1 MSGDLKKRI
10 KAVFPGLLCREN
22 VSYKELTTLGVG
34 ASLPLLLEPN
44 APEELAKL
52 LKFLTSSGI
61 PYFIFGGGS
70 NVIGMDTPYNGAG
83 IRLAGA
89 EFSKIEVRDDRFIC
103 GGRALLPEL
112 VRTAAEHGFAGVS
125 KLAGIPGTI
134 GGAVKMN
141 AGANGTA
148 IGNSV
153 IAVHGFKADGKPFV
167 LEGKDLSWDYRK
179 GPLSAGDVVTKVVL
193 KLFKSSPETEQ
204 AIVTE
209 TLAARREREPN
220 GRSAGC
226 AFRNISQSEPAGKL
240 IDQCGLKGM
249 RCEGMQISEKHANF
263 IVNLTG
269 ETMAEDYLRLLI
281 YIRRAVSSRHN
292 FFLKLEQIPVDPGF
306 EEKLYSEV
314 PAIKVNVLYGG
325 NSSEREVSLRSGAAV
340 AKALENAGFEVELT
354 DVPKCRITPS
364 MKQCDVIYPVLHGG
378 FGEDGTLQKMLEN
391 EGLRF
396 TCSGSAACRV
406 VMDKILTKRLLD
418 KTKMPTAP
426 WKTVTRSNCDFPE
439 ELGLPLILKVP
450 CEGSTVGIIK
460 VDRREDWEQALEEEF
475 KMADE
480 LLVESFI
487 KGVEISVP
495 VISGEALEP
504 VEIRSPKG
512 FYDYDA
518 KYVYKDGHTQY
529 FCPSESL
536 KKEEIEYAKKLA
548 EAFYFVTGCSD
559 LVRVDFIV
567 SPDGTPYILEGNAL
581 PGCTATSLVPKSA
594 AVGGICFEKL
604 TAHIVYSAMKRPL
617 RSVADNSGARVLSGY
632 LSGICIW
639 MFRLTL
645 VLCALVLATNG
656 IIALFTGLPGWPLVI
671 AGMLMVFT
679 EFIFTWL
686 KSMRK
691 K

>member
-10 KAVFPGLLCREN
+10 KAVFPGILCREN
-22 VSYKELTTLGVG
+22 VPYKELTTLGVG
-34 ASLPLLLEPN
+34 STLPLLIEPN

-70 NVIGMDTPYNGAG
+70 NVIGMDTPYSGAG

-89 EFSKIEVRDDRFIC
+89 EFSKIEVREDIFTC
-103 GGRALLPEL
+103 GGKALLPEL
-112 VRTAAEHGFAGVS
+112 VNTAAEHGFAGLS
-125 KLAGIPGTI
+125 ALAGIPGTV

-141 AGANGTA
+141 AGACGTT
-148 IGNSV
+148 IGSNI
-153 IAVHGFKADGKPFV
+153 IAVHGFTAKGTAFV
-167 LEGKDLSWDYRK
+167 LEGKDLVWDYRR
-179 GPLSAGDVVTKVVL
+179 GPVPAGAVVTKVVF
-193 KLFKSSPETEQ
+193 KLFKSTVEEQ
-204 AIVTE
+204 KEIIAR
-209 TLAARREREPN
+209 TLASRREREPN

-226 AFRNISQSEPAGKL
+226 AFRNVSPEEPAGKL

-269 ETMAEDYLRLLI
+269 ETMVDDYLRLLV

-292 FFLKLEQIPVDPGF
+292 FFLKLEQVPVDPEF
-306 EEKLYSEV
+306 EKRLYTEV

-354 DVPKCRITPS
+354 DLEKCHITPS
-364 MKQCDVIYPVLHGG
+364 MKRCDVIYPVLHGG
-378 FGEDGTLQKMLEN
+378 FGENGTLQTMLEK

-396 TCSGSAACRV
+396 TCSGSAASRI

-418 KTKMPTAP
+418 KTRMPTAP
-426 WKTVTRSNCDFPE
+426 WKTVTRGNCSFPE

-460 VDRREDWEQALEEEF
+460 VDTREEWEKALEEEF

-495 VISGEALEP
+495 VISGEAFEP

-518 KYVYKDGHTQY
+518 KYVYKDGHTEY
-529 FCPSESL
+529 FCPPESL
-536 KKEEIEYAKKLA
+536 SEEEIARAKKLA

-567 SPDGTPYILEGNAL
+567 DANGTPWILEGNAL

-594 AVGGICFEKL
+594 AVNGVCFEKL

-617 RSVADNSGARVLSGY
+617 RSVQDNSNARILSGH
-632 LSGICIW
+632 LSRICIW

-645 VLCALVLATNG
+645 LLCALVLATNG

>member
-22 VSYKELTTLGVG
+22 VPYKELTTLGVG

-44 APEELAKL
+44 APDELAKL
-52 LKFLTSSGI
+52 LKFLTSNGI

-89 EFSKIEVRDDRFIC
+89 EFSKIEVRDDHFIC

-141 AGANGTA
+141 AGANGTS

-153 IAVHGFKADGKPFV
+153 IAVHGCKANGTPFV

-179 GPLSAGDVVTKVVL
+179 GPLSAGDAVTKVVL

-204 AIVTE
+204 NIVSE

-226 AFRNISQSEPAGKL
+226 AFRNVSPSEPAGKL

-249 RCEGMQISEKHANF
+249 RCEGMQISEEHANF

-269 ETMAEDYLRLLI
+269 ETMADDYLRLLI
-281 YIRRAVSSRHN
+281 YIRRAVSNRHN
-292 FFLKLEQIPVDPGF
+292 FFLKLEQIPVDPEF
-306 EEKLYSEV
+306 EKKLYSEV

-325 NSSEREVSLRSGAAV
+325 NSSEREVSLRSGSAV

-354 DVPKCRITPS
+354 DVPKCHITPS
-364 MKQCDVIYPVLHGG
+364 MKNCDVIYPVLHGG
-378 FGEDGTLQKMLEN
+378 FGEDGSLQRLLEK

-396 TCSGSAACRV
+396 SCSGSDACWV

-426 WKTVTRSNCDFPE
+426 WKTITRGNCDFPE

-460 VDRREDWEQALEEEF
+460 VDRKEDWEQALEEEF

-480 LLVESFI
+480 LLAESFI

-495 VISGEALEP
+495 VILGQALEP

-536 KKEEIEYAKKLA
+536 KKEEIERAKKLA
-548 EAFYFVTGCSD
+548 EAFYFITGCSD

-594 AVGGICFEKL
+594 AVDGICFEKL

-617 RSVADNSGARVLSGY
+617 RAVADNSGARVLSGY